1 MDEPQKVEL
10 KEVEAPKEVEAD
22 KKRPLTVTKNPKRVE
37 QGKRLAEWNRKKK
50 EAKKKKVELESVETT
65 PAETVE
71 TTPNYRLIG
80 GIVIVGGIAVGLIY
94 FIQRGTVESTEE
106 IEQPP
111 KQEPKQEPIDDPFN
125 MV

>member
-37 QGKRLAEWNRKKK
+37 QGKKLAEWNRKKK
-50 EAKKKKVELESVETT
+50 EKKKVELESVETT